1 MGWGTY
7 TGWGKSRAN
16 TSSLWGRRGD
26 RSYRLINSYNVEE
39 GRTVRVCFSVPA
51 LQDPPWFS
59 LLFRPCVT
67 TFRFLGPLDALLMSC
82 YLHTSLLRHWGTQS
96 QRKRAKT
103 TLASSGCTGCRGA
116 LGSLCLFSAR
126 MCLRREMRAHGM
138 TGWLVSA
145 SSGCW
150 PEIFLSNYHLE
161 ICCIL
166 EETNLTRK
174 LKTYGPKM
182 NRNRKTAQG

>member
-1 MGWGTY
+1 MY

-16 TSSLWGRRGD
+16 TSFLWGRRGD

-67 TFRFLGPLDALLMSC
+67 TFRFLGPLDALLMSR

-103 TLASSGCTGCRGA
+103 TLASWGSGLPLPVLCQDAFMEGDESPWNDTVACFSIVWVLARNILVKLS
-116 LGSLCLFSAR
+116 LGDLLYS
-126 MCLRREMRAHGM
+126 RRNK
-138 TGWLVSA
+138 LNKKVKDI
-145 SSGCW
+145 W
-150 PEIFLSNYHLE
+150 PKDE
-161 ICCIL
+161 
-166 EETNLTRK
+166 
-174 LKTYGPKM
+174 
-182 NRNRKTAQG
+182 